1 MAKLR
6 RMLGDI
12 NSWECKAL
20 MGLISTQSKIT
31 LVKWAVVYAEQNYLE
46 IYRREYMDDIRLDK
60 TIAACKNYANG
71 KTKLSDVKLLL
82 KEAATCAREVTE
94 TEAARAAAHAV
105 AAACAVVQTPS
116 NALGFLFYGAA
127 ATAYHRAGIQ
137 ETQEVYD
144 KLALNE
150 LKKAYESLK
159 KAAVPDEAGPVKIN
173 WNC

>member
-12 NSWECKAL
+12 NSEECKTL
-20 MGLISTQSKIT
+20 MTLISTQSKIT
-31 LVKWAVVYAEQNYLE
+31 LAEWAVVYAEENYLE
-46 IYRREYMDDIRLDK
+46 IYKKEYGDDSRLDK
-60 TIAACKNYANG
+60 VIAACKDYVNG
-71 KTKLSDVKLLL
+71 SIKLKDLKLLL
-82 KEAATCAREVTE
+82 KEAAACAREVKE

-105 AAACAVVQTPS
+105 ATACAVVQTPS

-137 ETQEVYD
+137 ETQEIYD

-159 KAAVPDEAGPVKIN
+159 KAAVPDEVNPAKIN